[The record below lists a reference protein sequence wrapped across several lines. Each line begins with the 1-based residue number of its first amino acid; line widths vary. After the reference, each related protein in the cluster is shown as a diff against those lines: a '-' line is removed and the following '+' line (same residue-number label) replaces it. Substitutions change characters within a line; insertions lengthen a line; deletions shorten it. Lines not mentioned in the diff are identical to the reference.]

1 VPTLT
6 SLVLAAAGG
15 GSSGFSG
22 GGGGGG
28 GFSGGGGGY
37 SSGGG
42 TYGGGGSVSGGA
54 ILVIIVL
61 LVLFFGASAFMS
73 VVATRRYDRKV
84 KDRVKHV
91 RTASAEAAEDDA
103 YFAAEA
109 VEAEAAELFRAVQA
123 AWAARDDAALEQL
136 AGPDLLIE
144 WRRRLKDFATKGWHN
159 QVRIR
164 TGPEVQYVGM
174 VNREDDMED
183 RVVVRLSAEMDDWC
197 VTQHGENVY
206 HDGATSPPTSL
217 REYWTLARSSIADDA
232 HWTLLS
238 IEQQAEGDH
247 NLDSDI
253 IATPWGDDKR
263 LSAESTLEL
272 AATDTPAAGFTTAD
286 LVDPDFA
293 EDVRAAA
300 LDLSLADA
308 RFGPDVIQA
317 CVTRA
322 VEAWVEAVDGPDDA
336 LAALATPEAIRALL
350 HPGDTAADPTT
361 RLVVRGVVVERIDVQ
376 GLEPSPEPARVTVAI
391 TARGRRYIE
400 DRDTVALLSGSQ
412 DTEREFVEYW
422 VLALTGDELA
432 PWRIVGSAGVR
443 E

>member
-1 VPTLT
+1 MPVLTLVP
-6 SLVLAAAGG
+6 SLILAAAGG
-15 GSSGFSG
+15 GSSSFGGG

-28 GFSGGGGGY
+28 GFSGGGGSGY
-37 SSGGG
+37 
-42 TYGGGGSVSGGA
+42 YGGGGSLNGGF
-54 ILVIIVL
+54 ILSMIVL
-61 LVLFFGASAFMS
+61 VVLFFAVSAVIGLLGA
-73 VVATRRYDRKV
+73 RRYNRKV
-84 KDRVKHV
+84 AERVKRV

-109 VEAEAAELFRAVQA
+109 VEAEAADLFRAVQA
-123 AWAARDDAALEQL
+123 AWDARDEGALARL
-136 AGPDLLIE
+136 AGKDLLVE
-144 WRRRLKDFATKGWHN
+144 WHRRLHDFAMKGWHN

-164 TGPEVQYVGM
+164 TGPEVQYVGL
-174 VNREDDMED
+174 VNRDDDMED

-197 VTQHGENVY
+197 TTKHGESIF
-206 HDGATSPPTSL
+206 HDGATSPQVSL
-217 REYWTLARSSIADDA
+217 REYWTLARSSVEEDA
-232 HWTLLS
+232 RWVLLS

-247 NLDSDI
+247 HLDSDI
-253 IATPWGDDKR
+253 VASPWGDDKR
-263 LSAESTLEL
+263 LTAAATLEL

-317 CVTRA
+317 CVSRA

-350 HPGDTAADPTT
+350 HPGDTAPDPST

-376 GLEPSPEPARVTVAI
+376 QLEPTPEPAKITVAI

-400 DRDTVALLSGSQ
+400 DRDTVQLLSGSQ
-412 DTEREFVEYW
+412 STEREFVEYW
-422 VLALTGDELA
+422 ILALTGDELA